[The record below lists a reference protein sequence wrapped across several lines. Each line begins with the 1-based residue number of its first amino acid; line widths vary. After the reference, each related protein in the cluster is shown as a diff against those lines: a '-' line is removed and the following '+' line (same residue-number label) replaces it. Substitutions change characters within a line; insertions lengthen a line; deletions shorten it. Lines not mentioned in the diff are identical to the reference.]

1 MCSAD
6 RQHCTSSLFIPTNT
20 KYTFSCILGI
30 NSATVLE
37 HADVVSGFGNSEA
50 CVFWYLKKNTDF
62 TMRKFLNWK

>member
-6 RQHCTSSLFIPTNT
+6 RQHCTSSLFIPSNT

-30 NSATVLE
+30 NSVTVLE

-50 CVFWYLKKNTDF
+50 CAFRYLKKNTYF
-62 TMRKFLNWK
+62 TMRKFLN